1 MSAVKYVIDFDGV
14 LVSGDVTVDLINR
27 FLRRYPARIF
37 KLAALIP
44 NALAARN
51 DKARARLNRR
61 AITKLFAGIT
71 RLEYSELLNEV
82 LDLYTKNPNKFN
94 VQICQEVMKLPRE
107 EIVVATGADTELVKG
122 LLKLLG
128 MGQTQVL
135 GSTFSAL
142 PNGIEI
148 THHNV
153 GQNKVQSLILADV
166 YPRITTVYTDSAAD
180 LPLIRASQKAVLV
193 NPKRKLVK
201 MLS

>member
-94 VQICQEVMKLPRE
+94 VQICQEVMKL
-107 EIVVATGADTELVKG
+107 
-122 LLKLLG
+122 
-128 MGQTQVL
+128 
-135 GSTFSAL
+135 
-142 PNGIEI
+142 
-148 THHNV
+148 
-153 GQNKVQSLILADV
+153 
-166 YPRITTVYTDSAAD
+166 
-180 LPLIRASQKAVLV
+180 
-193 NPKRKLVK
+193 
-201 MLS
+201 